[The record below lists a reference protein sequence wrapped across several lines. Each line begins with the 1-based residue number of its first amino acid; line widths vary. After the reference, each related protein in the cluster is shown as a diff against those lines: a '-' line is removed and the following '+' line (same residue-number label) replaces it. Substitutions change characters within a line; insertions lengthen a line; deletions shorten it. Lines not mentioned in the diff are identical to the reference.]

1 MSNEEQFDG
10 HVRRMFQGESVS
22 PPIQL
27 EERVFAQLAPSPWPK
42 RLGLG
47 FGVLFVCFAGW
58 KGMLSEPDKPQLQS
72 PFEAGSEIQGETQGA
87 AFPVVSDGTDGS
99 IDPDMSEGFVV
110 DEPKHSQSD
119 KVNHEAVNW
128 AELSENNTIL
138 QNEKAVESLER
149 LPLESISNENAEE
162 SKLQESEEQ
171 WVLPAV
177 VKLKN

>member
-22 PPIQL
+22 PPIHL

-47 FGVLFVCFAGW
+47 FGVLLVCFAGW
-58 KGMLSEPDKPQLQS
+58 KGMLSEPDKPQVQS
-72 PFEAGSEIQGETQGA
+72 PFEAGSEIQGEIEGA
-87 AFPVVSDGTDGS
+87 AFPVVSEGTDGS
-99 IDPDMSEGFVV
+99 IDPNMSEGVFVE
-110 DEPKHSQSD
+110 EPKQIQSD
-119 KVNHEAVNW
+119 KVIREAVNCT
-128 AELSENNTIL
+128 ELSKNNTIS
-138 QNEKAVESLER
+138 QNQKAIESLER
-149 LPLESISNENAEE
+149 LPLESISVENAEE